1 MEDCSSQSVKKAES
15 CTYTPSVYLIS
26 TNSHK
31 TRKHIVALG
40 TEIAA
45 VNYASER
52 DFYGSPS
59 FYGVDSAA
67 L

>member
-1 MEDCSSQSVKKAES
+1 MGKD
-15 CTYTPSVYLIS
+15 TPTVYFIP
-26 TNSHK
+26 TNRQK
-31 TRKHIVALG
+31 TRKHILVLG